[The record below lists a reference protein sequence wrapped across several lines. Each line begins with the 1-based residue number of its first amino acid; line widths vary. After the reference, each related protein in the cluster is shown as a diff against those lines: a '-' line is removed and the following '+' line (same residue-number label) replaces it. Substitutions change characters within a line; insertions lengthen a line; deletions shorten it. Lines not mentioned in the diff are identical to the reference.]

1 MAEIISIADGE
12 TVNDGSVLS
21 SEPVL
26 KCAIDAQLVAVTVV
40 GWMPDG
46 SMYLASTH
54 GHRDGIADLEI
65 AKTKLVE
72 AECLFMDEG
81 E

>member
-1 MAEIISIADGE
+1 MAEIISIAGGE
-12 TVNDGSVLS
+12 KVNDGAVLP

-26 KCAIDAQLVAVTVV
+26 KGAIDAELVAVTVV

-46 SMYLASTH
+46 SLYLASTH

-65 AKTKLVE
+65 AKAKLVE
-72 AECLFMDEG
+72 AECLYMDEG

>member
-1 MAEIISIADGE
+1 MAEIINIAGGE
-12 TVNDGSVLS
+12 TINSGAVIPSD
-21 SEPVL
+21 PVL
-26 KCAIDAQLVAVTVV
+26 KAAIDEQLVAVTVV

-46 SMYLASTH
+46 SLYLASTH

-65 AKTKLVE
+65 AKAKLVE
-72 AECLFMDEG
+72 AECLYMSEG

>member
-1 MAEIISIADGE
+1 MAEIISIAGGE
-12 TVNDGSVLS
+12 TINTGAVIP

-26 KCAIDAQLVAVTVV
+26 QAAIDADLVAVTVV
-40 GWMPDG
+40 GWMSDG
-46 SMYLASTH
+46 SLYLASTH

-72 AECLFMDEG
+72 AECESLGGAE
-81 E
+81 